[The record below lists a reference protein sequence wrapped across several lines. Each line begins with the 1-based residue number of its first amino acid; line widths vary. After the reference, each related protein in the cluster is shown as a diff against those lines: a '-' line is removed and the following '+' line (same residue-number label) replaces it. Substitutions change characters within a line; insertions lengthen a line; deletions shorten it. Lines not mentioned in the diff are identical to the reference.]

1 MLNNVLYLDFDE
13 KFYAIAFFFR
23 SAEGYVFKATS
34 IFLFLRFAL
43 LSRPSCEFAK
53 KMRDAAAE
61 ILQGAKTAQNA
72 ERRNIRLT
80 IGRLFRRSD
89 EKEHLEFKR
98 CQKGRETAPFARI
111 V

>member
-1 MLNNVLYLDFDE
+1 
-13 KFYAIAFFFR
+13 
-23 SAEGYVFKATS
+23 
-34 IFLFLRFAL
+34 
-43 LSRPSCEFAK
+43 
-53 KMRDAAAE
+53 MRDAAAE